1 MVLDRRAELEA
12 HLVHIDSALESPKVS
27 GSEVASLLRERR
39 ITLTELDSIGVRVG
53 TLTDEVKRKRE
64 SRRSGIAKS
73 AASSS

>member
-12 HLVHIDSALESPKVS
+12 HLEHIDAALNAKVS

>member
-12 HLVHIDSALESPKVS
+12 HLEHIDAALESPKVS

-73 AASSS
+73 VASSS